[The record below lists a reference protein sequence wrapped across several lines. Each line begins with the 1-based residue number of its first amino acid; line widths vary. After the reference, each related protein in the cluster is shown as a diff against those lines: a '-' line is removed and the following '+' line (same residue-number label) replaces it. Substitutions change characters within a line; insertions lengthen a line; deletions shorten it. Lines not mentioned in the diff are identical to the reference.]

1 MPFALYLLALV
12 VFVMGTSEFML
23 AGLVPDI
30 SASFGVSVGTA
41 GLLTSAFAAGMVIG
55 APAMAALTRRLPV
68 QATLVSCVLVFALT
82 HVVGAL
88 TRDFTNLLIARV
100 VAAIANAGFVAAA
113 LAAATRLVAVDAKG
127 RAVSVL
133 LAGTTVATVAGVP
146 AGALL
151 GAAYGWQ
158 STFWAVALLCVPA
171 AIGIA
176 AGLRTSAR
184 ESSRKAAS
192 GSSLR
197 TELGQLA
204 SPRLVL
210 PMLTAALVN
219 AGTFAVLTFLAP
231 IVTDTAHLGP
241 WWVSVA
247 LVLFG
252 VGSFVGVTVAGRLS
266 DRRPRLV
273 IVAGGSALVLGWIA
287 LALSATNPAALLGLV
302 FAQGALGFAVGST
315 LITRVLYAATDAP
328 TMAGSYATAALNVGA
343 VAGPVVASAALGVVP
358 GALGP
363 VWVAVVATATALLIT
378 VPFLRLIAPAPS
390 GAAGRMRGAAASAS
404 ESLHGRRDRTVP
416 RAPRTGTR
424 R

>member
-12 VFVMGTSEFML
+12 VFAMGTSEFML

-30 SASFGVSVGTA
+30 STHFGVSVGTA

-68 QATLVSCVLVFALT
+68 NATLLGCVIVFALS

-88 TRDFTNLLIARV
+88 TPDFTALLITRV
-100 VAAIANAGFVAAA
+100 IAAIVNAGFLAVA
-113 LAAATRLVAVDAKG
+113 LRAATQLVAPDAKG
-127 RAVSVL
+127 RAVAVL

-151 GAAYGWQ
+151 GTALGWQ
-158 STFWAVALLCVPA
+158 STFWAIAFLCVPA

-176 AGLRTSAR
+176 AGFTTQTDN
-184 ESSRKAAS
+184 SSREDPS
-192 GSSLR
+192 STSLR
-197 TELGQLA
+197 VELAQLA

-210 PMLTAALVN
+210 TMLLAALVN
-219 AGTFAVLTFLAP
+219 AGTFATLTFLAP
-231 IVTDTAHLGP
+231 IVTETASLSQ

-252 VGSFVGVTVAGRLS
+252 VGSFTGVTVAGRLS
-266 DRRPRLV
+266 DARPRIV
-273 IVAGGSALVLGWIA
+273 IVGGGSVLVLGWLA
-287 LALSATNPAALLGLV
+287 LAIFATNPVALLGLV
-302 FAQGALGFAVGST
+302 FVQGVLGFAVGST
-315 LITRVLYAATDAP
+315 LITRVLYAAAGAP

-343 VAGPVVASAALGVVP
+343 AVGPVLAAVALSVMP

-363 VWVAVVATATALLIT
+363 VWVAAIATATALLLA
-378 VPFLRLIAPAPS
+378 VLLLRLIAPVE
-390 GAAGRMRGAAASAS
+390 S
-404 ESLHGRRDRTVP
+404 EAVK
-416 RAPRTGTR
+416 
-424 R
+424 

>member
-12 VFVMGTSEFML
+12 VFAMGTSEFML

-30 SASFGVSVGTA
+30 STYFGVPVGTA

-68 QATLVSCVLVFALT
+68 KSTLLGCVTVFAAA

-88 TRDFTNLLIARV
+88 TPDFTVLFITRV
-100 VAAIANAGFVAAA
+100 IAAIVNAGFLAVA
-113 LAAATRLVAVDAKG
+113 LGAATKLVAPNAKG
-127 RAVSVL
+127 RAVSIL

-151 GAAYGWQ
+151 GTALGWQ
-158 STFWAVALLCVPA
+158 STFWAIAFLCVPA

-176 AGLRTSAR
+176 AGFTTQTDN
-184 ESSRKAAS
+184 SSREDPS
-192 GSSLR
+192 STSLR
-197 TELGQLA
+197 VELAQLA

-210 PMLTAALVN
+210 TMLLAALVN
-219 AGTFAVLTFLAP
+219 AGTFATLTFLAP
-231 IVTDTAHLGP
+231 IVTETASLSQ

-252 VGSFVGVTVAGRLS
+252 VGSFTGVTVAGRLS
-266 DRRPRLV
+266 DARPRIV
-273 IVAGGSALVLGWIA
+273 IVGGGSVLVLGWLA
-287 LALSATNPAALLGLV
+287 LAIFATNPVALLGLV
-302 FAQGALGFAVGST
+302 FIQGVLGFAVGST
-315 LITRVLYAATDAP
+315 LITRVLYAAAGAP

-343 VAGPVVASAALGVVP
+343 AVGPVLAAVALSVMP

-363 VWVAVVATATALLIT
+363 VWVAAIATATALLLA
-378 VPFLRLIAPAPS
+378 VLLLRLIAPVE
-390 GAAGRMRGAAASAS
+390 S
-404 ESLHGRRDRTVP
+404 EAVK
-416 RAPRTGTR
+416 
-424 R
+424 

>member
-12 VFVMGTSEFML
+12 VFAMGTSEFML

-30 SASFGVSVGTA
+30 SAYFAVSVGTA

-68 QATLVSCVLVFALT
+68 KATLLGCVIVFALS

-88 TRDFTNLLIARV
+88 TPDFTVLFITRVIAAV
-100 VAAIANAGFVAAA
+100 VNAGFLAVA
-113 LAAATRLVAVDAKG
+113 LGAATKLVAPDAKG
-127 RAVSVL
+127 RAVAIL

-151 GAAYGWQ
+151 GTALGWQ
-158 STFWAVALLCVPA
+158 STFWAIALLCVPA

-176 AGLRTSAR
+176 AGFTNQTDDSSRE
-184 ESSRKAAS
+184 ESSS
-192 GSSLR
+192 TPLR
-197 TELGQLA
+197 AELAQLA

-210 PMLTAALVN
+210 TMLLAALVN
-219 AGTFAVLTFLAP
+219 AGTFATLTFLAP
-231 IVTDTAHLGP
+231 IVTDTAGMSQ

-252 VGSFVGVTVAGRLS
+252 VGSFIGVTVAGRLS
-266 DRRPRLV
+266 DARPGIV
-273 IVAGGSALVLGWIA
+273 IVGGGSVLVLGWVA
-287 LALSATNPAALLGLV
+287 LALFATNPVALLGLV
-302 FAQGALGFAVGST
+302 FAQGVLGFAVGST
-315 LITRVLYAATDAP
+315 LITRVLYAAASAP

-343 VAGPVVASAALGVVP
+343 AAGPVLAAAALGVMP

-363 VWVAVVATATALLIT
+363 VWVAVIVTAAALLLAIP
-378 VPFLRLIAPAPS
+378 VLRLVAPAE
-390 GAAGRMRGAAASAS
+390 R
-404 ESLHGRRDRTVP
+404 EVVK
-416 RAPRTGTR
+416 
-424 R
+424 